1 MKMFFQA
8 ITLYFEFAIWYY
20 GTRASGT
27 QCKIQDLVAD
37 CSHLKLSSVPSDLPV
52 NITVLNL
59 SHNQL
64 KHLPAS
70 ALSRYSQL
78 QALDSGYNVV
88 TKIEENLCK
97 VLPFLQMLG
106 LEHNQLSQLSVHYFS
121 YCSNL
126 TELYIQFNRIKKI
139 TGDPFTNLQE
149 LTVLDVSHNKLTSAK
164 LGTER
169 QLPKLQRLVLSAN
182 KITQL
187 KNDDF
192 DFLNS
197 STLYQLDLS
206 SNGITEFE
214 PGCFRKIGSLH
225 GLLLDNVV
233 LDPRLAKH
241 LCGALSYTDIAE
253 LFLRNTHLKIE
264 RSTFAELNKTNLT
277 VLDLSNNRLTTLQN
291 NSFQWLRSLEYLQL
305 ENNSIKHVI
314 PKTFA
319 GLENL
324 RYLNLKKG
332 LTQAES
338 VIDDYSFQE
347 LGNLVELNLEDN
359 NIAHIKAHTFSG
371 LKNLKYLSLYKTS
384 VVDLKT
390 ITNETFMS
398 LAESP
403 LVSLNLTKTKISKL
417 QPGAFS
423 WLKKLKKLDIGL
435 NSIAQILTGEEFRG
449 LTEIEVMYL
458 SYNSKLILSS
468 RSFVHV
474 PSLKILMLSKSAI
487 VSLSLQPSPFDCI
500 KNLTILDLSNNN
512 LANLDKDV
520 FRELQHLQV
529 LMLQHNNLA
538 RLWKSVN
545 PGGPVLYLSGLK
557 ELRILDLQSN
567 GLDELPEKAFQGLY
581 KLNNLDL
588 SLNNLNFLPD
598 VVFDDLKSLK
608 LLHMQKNLITSVEK
622 DVFNQVF
629 NNLSV
634 LYMGF
639 NPFDCTCESISWFVT
654 WLNKT
659 NSTVPGLNSQYFC
672 NTPPSYH
679 NHTVVAF
686 DISPCKEI
694 VPFKGAFIISSSI
707 ILVFIF
713 AVFLIHFNGWW
724 LEFYWN
730 VCVNRIF
737 GFKEIDH
744 QGIQFEYDAYIIH
757 AKNDINWVNKYLLPL
772 EQQDQKAMFQFCLE
786 ERDSEVGISELESI
800 VNSIRQSRKIIFVM
814 TQELLK
820 DPWCRRFKVHQA
832 MQQVIQQSR
841 DSIILI
847 FLHDIPDYKLH
858 QMLCLRRGMF
868 KSHCILTWPTQ
879 SERIPAFHQKLQ
891 IALGSTNRVQ

>member
-1 MKMFFQA
+1 MKMYFQA
-8 ITLYFEFAIWYY
+8 ITLYFAFAIWYY
-20 GTRASGT
+20 GARASGT
-27 QCKIQDLVAD
+27 QCKIQDLVVD
-37 CSHLKLSSVPSDLPV
+37 CRHLKLSSVPSDLPV

-78 QALDSGYNVV
+78 QALDSGYNVI

-97 VLPFLQMLG
+97 VLPFLQTLG

-126 TELYIQFNRIKKI
+126 TELYIQFNRIKEI

-149 LTVLDVSHNKLTSAK
+149 LTVLDVSHNKLASAK
-164 LGTER
+164 LGTEP
-169 QLPKLQRLVLSAN
+169 QLQKLQRLVLSAN

-192 DFLNS
+192 DFLNT

-206 SNGITEFE
+206 SNSIAEFE

-233 LDPRLAKH
+233 LSSRLAKQ
-241 LCGALSYTDIAE
+241 LCGALSHTDIAE
-253 LFLRNTHLKIE
+253 LSLRNTHLKIE

-277 VLDLSNNRLTTLQN
+277 VLDLSNNRLTMLQN
-291 NSFQWLRSLEYLQL
+291 NSFQWLHSLEYLQL

-347 LGNLVELNLEDN
+347 LGNLVELNLEYN
-359 NIAHIKAHTFSG
+359 NIARIKAHTFSG
-371 LKNLKYLSLYKTS
+371 LRSLKFLSLYKAS
-384 VVDLKT
+384 VVDLNT

-449 LTEIEVMYL
+449 LTEIEVIYL

-468 RSFVHV
+468 KSFIHV

-487 VSLSLQPSPFDCI
+487 VSLSLEPSPFDCI
-500 KNLTILDLSNNN
+500 KNLTVLDLSNNN

-520 FRELQHLQV
+520 FRELQQLQV
-529 LMLQHNNLA
+529 LKLQHNNLA

-557 ELRILDLQSN
+557 ELQILDLQSN

-608 LLHMQKNLITSVEK
+608 LLHVQKNLITSVEK
-622 DVFNQVF
+622 DVFNQLASCRRLNTTAHVLGHHRSPCPNKSAVNATTNEWISLTVGLSPVNTTAPTPLPF
-629 NNLSV
+629 PNSLLSDLVTTLSV
-634 LYMGF
+634 TSYQSDPTPSTNTASYEKWSNFIPVTSSKNLPSSPKSLHHPVCQPLSHSVLPSPIFSFHTMPHGYDAHIKQKAEKPQESPQTFKILPSLNGRTPNTMEVSLVITE
-639 NPFDCTCESISWFVT
+639 PFE
-654 WLNKT
+654 
-659 NSTVPGLNSQYFC
+659 
-672 NTPPSYH
+672 
-679 NHTVVAF
+679 
-686 DISPCKEI
+686 
-694 VPFKGAFIISSSI
+694 SSSPEKLLQVRDEQELCEELQSI
-707 ILVFIF
+707 IDGSQSKSDQIKHTCFHGHPNKELPELFI
-713 AVFLIHFNGWW
+713 
-724 LEFYWN
+724 E
-730 VCVNRIF
+730 
-737 GFKEIDH
+737 EDPS
-744 QGIQFEYDAYIIH
+744 EAYNAPEAH
-757 AKNDINWVNKYLLPL
+757 RKKPVMPD
-772 EQQDQKAMFQFCLE
+772 DQKAASIE
-786 ERDSEVGISELESI
+786 NEVQIP
-800 VNSIRQSRKIIFVM
+800 RRKKLV
-814 TQELLK
+814 LK
-820 DPWCRRFKVHQA
+820 
-832 MQQVIQQSR
+832 
-841 DSIILI
+841 
-847 FLHDIPDYKLH
+847 
-858 QMLCLRRGMF
+858 
-868 KSHCILTWPTQ
+868 
-879 SERIPAFHQKLQ
+879 
-891 IALGSTNRVQ
+891 